1 MTVTPNQ
8 SYLTKE
14 LQYRL
19 AAALAGFLL
28 DVRANVGFVTPTW
41 DHPGSSL
48 VPPNN
53 WRKDNM
59 VFTFGPGDQYSAR
72 VKFSATRWDPE
83 HSDLDYGDK
92 KIMQNVQVND
102 DAKTKIVRNETDG
115 ELHVAYE
122 EEASLTNSFSSSIT
136 NGVTLDVTKSKTD
149 TKDASVDAEQTI
161 SGEYAGV
168 SAEAK
173 LAEHFGISQEKAES
187 RSEGH
192 SSELAK
198 EKAEEGTT
206 SEKIAIDFSA
216 KPRSNYLVTI
226 TKENERT
233 EQPFDI
239 NGIED
244 FDVEITFGKDGGGKL
259 VEHCPYGTVM
269 LKGVDALEQ
278 FMHGYDTDYPKMAG
292 YWDKAGDMAR
302 YGIAFV
308 LDPKNR
314 RIQATGTSYAELQ
327 SNADYKVE
335 LLGNKIPADLDN
347 LPVVD
352 ASDL

>member
-14 LQYRL
+14 LQYKL
-19 AAALAGFLL
+19 AAALAGYLHG
-28 DVRANVGFVTPTW
+28 VRANVGFASPPY
-41 DHPGSSL
+41 DHPEKSL
-48 VPPNN
+48 VPPSN

-59 VFTFGPGDQYSAR
+59 VFTFGPGDQYSPH

-92 KIMQNVQVND
+92 KIMDNVQVND

-122 EEASLTNSFSSSIT
+122 EEASLTNSFSSAIT
-136 NGVTLDVTKSKTD
+136 KGVTLDVTKSKTD

-173 LAEHFGISQEKAES
+173 LSEHFGISQEKSES

-198 EKAEEGTT
+198 EKSEEGTT

-244 FDVEITFGKDGGGKL
+244 FDIEITLGKNGGGKL
-259 VEHCPYGTVM
+259 AEHCPYDKVT
-269 LKGVDALEQ
+269 LKGIDALEQ
-278 FMHGYDTDYPKMAG
+278 FMHGYDTDYPKMQG
-292 YWDKAGDMAR
+292 YWNKADGMAKQ
-302 YGIAFV
+302 GIEYF
-308 LDPKNR
+308 LNPDNR
-314 RIQATGTSYAELQ
+314 RIQASGTSYAELQ

-335 LLGNKIPADLDN
+335 LLGDKIPADLDN

-352 ASDL
+352 ASDV